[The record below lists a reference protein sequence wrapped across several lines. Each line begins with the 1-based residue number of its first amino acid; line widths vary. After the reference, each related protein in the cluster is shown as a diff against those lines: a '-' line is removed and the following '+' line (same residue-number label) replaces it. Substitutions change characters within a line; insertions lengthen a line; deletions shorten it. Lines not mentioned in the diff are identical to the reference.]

1 MPDPNKV
8 HRKNLNQ
15 KDFNLL
21 FFTNIVIA
29 FLGSVFLAW
38 KGVNAGFIYALM
50 FLGTVGIMVLVNLFL
65 SDDNSLKPI
74 SNYIRIPI
82 ASKNTLALFFYT
94 SGFLLPILINL
105 ILKIA
110 KSSFSLVSL
119 SIPLFGADIAAGSQ
133 SFASAEIGESMAWKI
148 FSIMFVA
155 GNMETFTYNFG
166 MVLFGV
172 LMAILVLRLIN
183 EEKDL
188 GFIPR
193 RWFVLFIAFMM
204 SILAFMIS
212 HALNSTYTGT
222 AFVVAGV
229 FLLVSNIS
237 IYNVGVFLLFWAG
250 WHQANNLLYL
260 IGVYGAKSVL
270 AGFIS
275 WFGLIYL
282 GYWILILF
290 FLIRKWPQ
298 VAKDLGTWANY

>member
-1 MPDPNKV
+1 MPNPNKV
-8 HRKNLNQ
+8 FRKNLNQ

-21 FFTNIVIA
+21 FFTNLVIA
-29 FLGSVFLAW
+29 FLGSIFLAW
-38 KGVNAGFIYALM
+38 KKVDAGFIYAIM
-50 FLGTVGIMVLVNLFL
+50 FLGTIAIIVLVNLFL

-94 SGFLLPILINL
+94 TGFTLPILLNI
-105 ILKIA
+105 ILRIA
-110 KSSFSLVSL
+110 KSAFSVVSL
-119 SIPLFGADIAAGSQ
+119 SIPLFGADIATGSQ
-133 SFASAEIGESMAWKI
+133 SFATAQIGESMSWKI

-172 LMAILVLRLIN
+172 LIAILILRLIN
-183 EEKDL
+183 EEKDI

-193 RWFVLFIAFMM
+193 RWFVLFIAFMI
-204 SILAFMIS
+204 SVGVFMIS
-212 HALNSTYTGT
+212 HTLNSTYAGI
-222 AFVVAGV
+222 AFIVAGI
-229 FLLVSNIS
+229 FLLISNLS
-237 IYNVGVFLLFWAG
+237 IYNAGVFLLFWAG
-250 WHQANNLLYL
+250 WHQSNNLLYL
-260 IGVYGAKSVL
+260 IGVYGLKSVL

-298 VAKDLGTWANY
+298 VVKDLGTWANY